1 MTNNKASGGDIPIN
15 ILKQC
20 DNKITCHD
28 ITKDAF
34 PDCIKYANVTSVFE
48 KEWPTNKEN
57 YRPVTMLP
65 LFNKYC
71 W

>member
-48 KEWPTNKEN
+48 KE
-57 YRPVTMLP
+57 
-65 LFNKYC
+65 
-71 W
+71 